1 MSENKNDK
9 NITTNRKARHEYH
22 ILQTFEAGI
31 SLTGSEVKSLRQG
44 NANLSDAYATV
55 RNGEVWLVN
64 AFIGEYK
71 QANINNHEPTR
82 KRRLLLHKSE
92 IRRLQKATQEKGKTL
107 VPLRMYFSKG
117 KVKVE
122 IAIAQGKKKYDKR
135 EDIAKRDMMRNEARK
150 IKL

>member
-1 MSENKNDK
+1 MSENKNNK
-9 NITTNRKARHEYH
+9 NITVNRKARHEYH
-22 ILQTFEAGI
+22 ILDTFEAGI
-31 SLTGSEVKSLRQG
+31 SLLGSEVKSLRHS
-44 NANLSDAYATV
+44 NANLSEAFV
-55 RNGEVWLVN
+55 RIAKGEAWLVN

-92 IRRLQKATQEKGKTL
+92 IRRLQKAVEEKGKTI
-107 VPLRMYFSKG
+107 VPLRLYFKNG
-117 KVKVE
+117 KAKVE

-135 EDIAKRDMMRNEARK
+135 EDIAKRDMQRQEARR